1 MIFLDVAKEVWY
13 GVKSR
18 RQRKI
23 LDLIT
28 SYEIETQGELAELLR
43 EIGIE
48 VTQATVSR
56 DIKELGLIKVPM
68 GSRYCYGQ
76 ASGGVGGI
84 LERQQR
90 LFRESVVKIAASE
103 NNVVIKTLVG
113 SAQAVAAVIDGLDL
127 PEIIGTVAGDDT
139 IIIVA
144 SSSGMVDELVAKLE
158 SFAD

>member
-1 MIFLDVAKEVWY
+1 MKN
-13 GVKSR
+13 R

-23 LDLIT
+23 LDLIA
-28 SYEIETQGELAELLR
+28 SYEIETQGELAKLLQ
-43 EIGIE
+43 ENGIE

-56 DIKELGLIKVPM
+56 DIKELGLIKVPL
-68 GSRYCYGQ
+68 GGRYCYGQ
-76 ASGGVGGI
+76 AGGGVGGI
-84 LERQQR
+84 IERQQR

-113 SAQAVAAVIDGLDL
+113 SAQAVAAVIDGLGL

-144 SSSGMVDELVAKLE
+144 SSTDMVGELVAKLE
-158 SFAD
+158 SLAD